1 MFSRDMFVT
10 GGIEYNSVL
19 STRTCFREIT
29 QIYSVEHSYL
39 EITEC
44 LVKTEL
50 SRDNI
55 DISNKTK
62 VSQMYHDITLL
73 IELY

>member
-1 MFSRDMFVT
+1 MFVT

-19 STRTCFREIT
+19 PTPPCFREIT

-39 EITEC
+39 EITEH

-50 SRDNI
+50 SRDNT
-55 DISNKTK
+55 DISNKIK
-62 VSQMYHDITLL
+62 LSQM
-73 IELY
+73 

>member
-1 MFSRDMFVT
+1 MLSRDMFVT

-19 STRTCFREIT
+19 PTRNCFHEIT
-29 QIYSVEHSYL
+29 QIYSVEHSFL
-39 EITEC
+39 EITEY

-50 SRDNI
+50 SQDNT

-62 VSQMYHDITLL
+62 ISRMYLDFTLL

>member
-1 MFSRDMFVT
+1 MFVT
-10 GGIEYNSVL
+10 GGIEYKSVL
-19 STRTCFREIT
+19 PTPPCFCEIT

-39 EITEC
+39 EITEY

-50 SRDNI
+50 SQDNT

-62 VSQMYHDITLL
+62 LSRI
-73 IELY
+73 

>member
-1 MFSRDMFVT
+1 MFVT

-19 STRTCFREIT
+19 PTPPCSREIT

-39 EITEC
+39 DVTEY

-50 SRDNI
+50 SQDNT

-62 VSQMYHDITLL
+62 LSRI
-73 IELY
+73 